1 MNKQC
6 ELIEKIY
13 KDAAMG
19 RFSTR
24 KLLDNLKG
32 RDNKITGDVE
42 SIFEGYSSFEE
53 KAKEELLA
61 CDMTP
66 EEEGSIAKMM
76 SSMGIFKEVLN
87 DNSDSSIAD
96 LLIQGLSMGEIE
108 MKKRVEN
115 ASDDIDKD
123 DLKLAK
129 DFLKFQKDAQK
140 DLKKYL

>member
-1 MNKQC
+1 MNRQC

-13 KDAAMG
+13 KDVSMG
-19 RFSTR
+19 RYSTE
-24 KLLDNLKG
+24 KLLENLKG
-32 RDNKITGDVE
+32 KDNKITGVVE
-42 SIFEGYSSFEE
+42 SIFKEYSSFEQS
-53 KAKEELLA
+53 AKESLLA
-61 CDMTP
+61 KDLKP
-66 EEEGSIAKMM
+66 EQEGNFTKMM

-96 LLIQGLSMGEIE
+96 LLIQGLSMGEID

>member
-1 MNKQC
+1 MNRQC

-13 KDAAMG
+13 KDASMG
-19 RFSTR
+19 RYSTE
-24 KLLDNLKG
+24 KLLENLKG
-32 RDNKITGDVE
+32 KDNKIIGVVE
-42 SIFEGYSSFEE
+42 SIFKEYSSFEQS
-53 KAKEELLA
+53 AKESLLA
-61 CDMTP
+61 KDLKP
-66 EEEGSIAKMM
+66 EQEGNFTKMM

>member
-1 MNKQC
+1 MNRQC

-13 KDAAMG
+13 KDASMG
-19 RFSTR
+19 RYSTE
-24 KLLDNLKG
+24 KLLENLKG
-32 RDNKITGDVE
+32 KDNKITGVVE
-42 SIFEGYSSFEE
+42 SIFKEYSSFEQS
-53 KAKEELLA
+53 AKESLLA
-61 CDMTP
+61 KDLKP
-66 EEEGSIAKMM
+66 EQEGNFTKMM